1 MLMPQR
7 PDDNAPIWTALRQ
20 AVIVKRDFLV
30 VRAGVAAVDPGAAW
44 TNDEADRFVLAMR
57 SAPLRWVGARHGV
70 PLGPHFAVRE
80 AVREAVGQADD
91 HSADLVEL
99 VLMRFSGDGDGPAAG
114 EALYAISVAAAALSV
129 ARPDLNVLR
138 VPLKLS
144 GLLPDG
150 VTVAA
155 DGTTV
160 VDLRLV

>member
-20 AVIVKRDFLV
+20 AVVVKRDFLV
-30 VRAGVAAVDPGAAW
+30 VRAGIAAVDPGASW
-44 TNDEADRFVLAMR
+44 TDDEADRFVLAMR
-57 SAPLRWVGARHGV
+57 AAPLRWVGARHGV
-70 PLGPHFAVRE
+70 PLGPHFAI
-80 AVREAVGQADD
+80 REAVGQADD

-138 VPLKLS
+138 VPLALS
-144 GLLPDG
+144 GPLPDG

-160 VDLRLV
+160 VDLRVV

>member
-7 PDDNAPIWTALRQ
+7 PDDNAPIWTALRL
-20 AVIVKRDFLV
+20 AVVAKRDFLV
-30 VRAGVAAVDPGAAW
+30 VRAGVAAPPETTWND
-44 TNDEADRFVLAMR
+44 DEADRFVLAMR
-57 SAPLRWVGARHGV
+57 AAPLRWVGARHGV

-80 AVREAVGQADD
+80 AVD

-129 ARPDLNVLR
+129 ARPDLGVLR

-144 GLLPDG
+144 GPLPDG
-150 VTVAA
+150 VSIAA

-160 VDLRLV
+160 VDLRVV